1 LVVSR
6 VILDRDFGGTHVK
19 KALMLSAAAIFGLAS
34 AGHAAE
40 KSGTSA
46 FDAMAADYN
55 TYKAMPKKA
64 VVDDDSLTWHGIT
77 LSGQLDM
84 GLTYQTH
91 GAPLSPF
98 GGVQYNYFPV
108 GNSQGPIFGFAS
120 NQLSGS
126 FLALRGKQ
134 EIADGLYAIFALQ
147 TNFNPNTGLVSNGFG
162 SITQNNGLPLSH
174 TNAFGDSST
183 NGQAFN
189 GGAYAGLSSPV
200 YGTFTYGRQTALTHE
215 GVVNY
220 DPLASSG
227 AFSAIGFFGA
237 TAGVGD
243 TEERRWDNAL
253 KYTVGVGPLRFAAE
267 AMLRAGQFS
276 GSQGNAFEGQF
287 GFDYAGFSFDVIG
300 SRIEDAVSGSTLN
313 SAQLTAATSGASA
326 IGQGMGLVQGN
337 VSDNTGVMVLAKY
350 NIGPVKLF
358 AGYEH
363 IDQSNPDN
371 PLSVGSFLPGG
382 YVLGAV
388 NNNAFNTN
396 KITQTFWTGAK
407 YAATSSLD
415 LTLAYYHIEQN
426 SWAGLGRTG
435 ASANS
440 IGPNGTGG
448 SAGCN
453 NSSSGNC
460 SGALDALSFVA
471 DWRFAKHF
479 DAYAGVV
486 YSQVK
491 NGFASGFLSKN
502 PGSDSTSVWAPS
514 AGLKYNF

>member
-1 LVVSR
+1 MVSR

-162 SITQNNGLPLSH
+162 SITQNNGLPASH

-300 SRIEDAVSGSTLN
+300 SRIEDAVSGFTLS
-313 SAQLTAATSGASA
+313 SAQLTAATTGASA

-435 ASANS
+435 VVQNTNAA
-440 IGPNGTGG
+440 GG